1 MDGDA
6 AMKTFLSQA
15 VALSLLRLMMD
26 LLLPENDLKRYA
38 DLGAGLCMMLC
49 MLSSLHNALRFIEP

>member
-1 MDGDA
+1 
-6 AMKTFLSQA
+6 MKTFLSQT

>member
-1 MDGDA
+1 
-6 AMKTFLSQA
+6 MKPFLSQA

-38 DLGAGLCMMLC
+38 DLGAGLCIMLC
-49 MLSSLHNALRFIEP
+49 MLNSLHKAFRFFGQ